1 MSTPNASPPI
11 SRRQLFEDWLE
22 MTDPRVQRFRDFLT
36 PVQLEMDYSRQS
48 FVQLERLLLETYES
62 GSNPFAREDD
72 LDFLDGALR
81 YVGQTLIRHFGGH
94 WDLDESGS
102 VHDGLPIV
110 VLDFAVKSAISPRD
124 LIMWTVARNEPVLS
138 QVFDGQ
144 VERATWD
151 YGEGAAGEAAAG
163 SGTALQG
170 ALQPSVWAAQVKDV
184 AASWSEKFADFE
196 ADYSRDSLAGLSAV
210 VRSTLHSTQE
220 FDAESTHEFAL
231 GAVAYLG
238 EAMRRAGG
246 GAWVHGDGERDPE
259 FDPFAGVP
267 FLSRDEGAHLIA
279 GAPYWGIYDFVDG
292 DADSIRKAYDDYC
305 SRG

>member
-1 MSTPNASPPI
+1 M
-11 SRRQLFEDWLE
+11 
-22 MTDPRVQRFRDFLT
+22 
-36 PVQLEMDYSRQS
+36 
-48 FVQLERLLLETYES
+48 
-62 GSNPFAREDD
+62 
-72 LDFLDGALR
+72 
-81 YVGQTLIRHFGGH
+81 
-94 WDLDESGS
+94 
-102 VHDGLPIV
+102 
-110 VLDFAVKSAISPRD
+110 
-124 LIMWTVARNEPVLS
+124 LS

-184 AASWSEKFADFE
+184 AASWSEKFA

-210 VRSTLHSTQE
+210 GRSTLHSTQE
-220 FDAESTHEFAL
+220 FDAESTHGFAL

-259 FDPFAGVP
+259 LDPFAGVP
-267 FLSRDEGAHLIA
+267 FLSRDEGAHLFA

-305 SRG
+305 SRGQANVKRRLESNGRGMPSELVNEQRRRRHVTEDRQGPEARRRSAARPA